1 MGANIELQKT
11 GGSIEPTANIIARTS
26 DLKGIT
32 LNTNLVA
39 NMIDE
44 MPAFFIA
51 ASLADGVTK
60 VTDAMELRTK
70 ESDRLQAMSEA
81 LNSFGVKFRLEKDG
95 ILINGLGKEG
105 TFKGAEIDSHGDHRI
120 AMASSIGSLRSDSE
134 TIILDCLNVDTS
146 FPNFVEVCKDV
157 GIEIESI

>member
-1 MGANIELQKT
+1 MTDYRLC
-11 GGSIEPTANIIARTS
+11 
-26 DLKGIT
+26 LK
-32 LNTNLVA
+32 
-39 NMIDE
+39 
-44 MPAFFIA
+44 
-51 ASLADGVTK
+51 
-60 VTDAMELRTK
+60 
-70 ESDRLQAMSEA
+70 
-81 LNSFGVKFRLEKDG
+81 LEKDG

-105 TFKGAEIDSHGDHRI
+105 AFKGAEIDSHGDHRI

>member
-32 LNTNLVA
+32 LNANLVA

-51 ASLADGVTK
+51 ASVAEGATK
-60 VTDAMELRTK
+60 VKEAKELRTK
-70 ESDRLQAMSEA
+70 ESDRLQAMSEV
-81 LNSFGVKFRLEKDG
+81 LDSFGVKFRLEDEG
-95 ILINGLGKEG
+95 ITINLVTHHIIKKKNVSNKVIFLHEG
-105 TFKGAEIDSHGDHRI
+105 AIETQGPPAEMFDNP
-120 AMASSIGSLRSDSE
+120 ASPRFRQFLANA
-134 TIILDCLNVDTS
+134 LH
-146 FPNFVEVCKDV
+146 
-157 GIEIESI
+157 

>member
-11 GGSIEPTANIIARTS
+11 GSSVEPTANIIARTS

-70 ESDRLQAMSEA
+70 ESDRLQ
-81 LNSFGVKFRLEKDG
+81 GYV
-95 ILINGLGKEG
+95 
-105 TFKGAEIDSHGDHRI
+105 
-120 AMASSIGSLRSDSE
+120 
-134 TIILDCLNVDTS
+134 
-146 FPNFVEVCKDV
+146 
-157 GIEIESI
+157 